1 MIFYNYEGY
10 FGKQRKQEETEDQD
24 DKPVRPA
31 TTRTFNY
38 QKWQW
43 HLMVDKLVKEL
54 NMKPEEVFGMNWIS
68 ALNWLS
74 MYKEKD
80 DIQREQKKKSKQ
92 WQQ

>member
-10 FGKQRKQEETEDQD
+10 FGKQRKQEETEED

-31 TTRTFNY
+31 TTRMFNY

-54 NMKPEEVFGMNWIS
+54 NMKPEEVFNMNWIS

-80 DIQREQKKKSKQ
+80 DIQREQKKEK
-92 WQQ
+92 